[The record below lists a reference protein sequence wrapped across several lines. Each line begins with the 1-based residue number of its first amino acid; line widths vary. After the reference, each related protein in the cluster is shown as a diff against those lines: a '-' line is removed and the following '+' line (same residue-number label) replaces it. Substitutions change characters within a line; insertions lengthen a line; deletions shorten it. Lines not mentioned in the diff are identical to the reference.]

1 MSADLAMQ
9 YCSVIAA
16 TAADYEIAAAAVG
29 RLSAAAVGRLS
40 VAAVGRLSAVQGGQ
54 SVGGILDIEMQSCS
68 TAVHVLQ
75 VCFISSLI

>member
-40 VAAVGRLSAVQGGQ
+40 AVQGGQ

-68 TAVHVLQ
+68 TAVPVLQ

>member
-29 RLSAAAVGRLS
+29 RLSA
-40 VAAVGRLSAVQGGQ
+40 AAVGRLSAVQGGQ